1 MINPDSIQFKSSKH
15 RWSFRADEMRRKE
28 ITIKNVRRQNGFEQK
43 AIDAIA
49 QLRVNLSSMVTH
61 RFSLEETAKAYELV
75 ANYDDGVMKAV
86 IEL

>member
-1 MINPDSIQFKSSKH
+1 MINPDSIQIIYH
-15 RWSFRADEMRRKE
+15 WSFRADEMRRKE

-49 QLRVNLSSMVTH
+49 QRRVNLSSMVTH

-75 ANYDDGVMKAV
+75 ANYDDGMMKAV

>member
-1 MINPDSIQFKSSKH
+1 
-15 RWSFRADEMRRKE
+15 MRRKE

-49 QLRVNLSSMVTH
+49 QRRVNLSSMVTH